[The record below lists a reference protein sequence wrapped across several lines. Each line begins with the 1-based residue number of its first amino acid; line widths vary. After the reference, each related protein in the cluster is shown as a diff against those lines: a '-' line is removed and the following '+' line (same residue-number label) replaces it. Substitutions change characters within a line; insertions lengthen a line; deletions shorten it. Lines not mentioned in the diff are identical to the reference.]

1 MCVTTVDLINADRG
15 KDLIMAM
22 KFKKADGRI
31 FYLPMKI
38 NCKKFKTKIDKD
50 GFIEDVKCYARKDKT
65 KCKTCELNKRK

>member
-1 MCVTTVDLINADRG
+1 MCVITVDSANVDN
-15 KDLIMAM
+15 KEDMNMAM